1 MFEGL
6 GFARNPLL
14 RHSAER
20 NHGLLAR
27 HAGDPKARTVLIAGE
42 SPILRRNGAGVT
54 ALLPVDDAHRASS
67 VCEQAFLGTLDDVPV
82 VATLLEATAADLFRH
97 DADFQVLDLRSI
109 AVEGAVPPD
118 ELGILAEAKALLSW
132 HARHRFC
139 ANCGAPT
146 EASCAGFRRDCAA
159 CGAQHFPRTDP
170 VAIMLVA
177 RGERCL
183 LARQSRFAPGMY
195 SCLAGFIEPGETIED
210 AVRRET
216 LEESGVRV
224 GAVRYVASQPWP
236 FPANLMVG
244 CFGEALTEEIIL
256 DRDELEDGRW
266 FSRDEVA
273 LMLDGRHPEGLR
285 GPVRMAI
292 AHHLI
297 RHWLSGNTALQE
309 T

>member
-6 GFARNPLL
+6 GFAKNPLL

-20 NHGLLAR
+20 DNGLLAR
-27 HAGDPKARTVLIAGE
+27 HAQDARAVTVLIAGDV
-42 SPILRRNGAGVT
+42 PILRRNGTGVT
-54 ALLPVDDAHRASS
+54 ALLPLADAGRASPPRA
-67 VCEQAFLGTLDDVPV
+67 QAFLGTLDGTPV
-82 VATLLEATAADLFRH
+82 LATLLEAAAGDVFRD
-97 DADFQVLDLRSI
+97 DAGFQVLDLRSI

-118 ELGILAEAKALLSW
+118 ELGILAKAKALLSW

-146 EASCAGFRRDCAA
+146 DASCAGFRRDCAA

-177 RGERCL
+177 HGDRCL
-183 LARQSRFAPGMY
+183 LGRQSRFAPGMY

-216 LEESGVRV
+216 LEEAGVRV
-224 GAVRYVASQPWP
+224 GAVRYVTSQPWP

-244 CFGEALTEEIIL
+244 CVGEALTEEITL

-266 FSRDEVA
+266 FGRDEVA
-273 LMLDGRHPEGLR
+273 LMLDARHPEGLR
-285 GPVRMAI
+285 GPVRIAI

-297 RHWLSGNTALQE
+297 RHWLDA
-309 T
+309 

>member
-6 GFARNPLL
+6 GYAINPLI

-20 NHGLLAR
+20 DGGLLAR
-27 HAGDPKARTVLIAGE
+27 HARDPDALTVLIAGE
-42 SPILRRNGAGVT
+42 APVLRRNGVAATGLMPLADARRAGAVQ
-54 ALLPVDDAHRASS
+54 
-67 VCEQAFLGTLDDVPV
+67 EQALLGTLHGRPIL
-82 VATLLEATAADLFRH
+82 ATLVAAAAADLFRD
-97 DADFQVLDLRSI
+97 DAAFQVLDLRSI

-118 ELGILAEAKALLSW
+118 ELGILAEAKSLLHW

-146 EASCAGFRRDCAA
+146 EASCAGFRRDCKG

-177 RGERCL
+177 SGERCL
-183 LARQSRFAPGMY
+183 LGRQSRFVPGMY

-216 LEESGVRV
+216 FEEAGVRI
-224 GAVRYVASQPWP
+224 GRVRYLASQPWP
-236 FPANLMVG
+236 FPASLMIG
-244 CFGEALTEEIIL
+244 CYGEALSEDIVL
-256 DRDELEDGRW
+256 DRAELEDGRW
-266 FSRDEVA
+266 FARDEVA
-273 LMLDGRHPEGLR
+273 LMLEGRHPDGLR
-285 GPVRMAI
+285 GPVPMAI

-297 RHWLSGNTALQE
+297 RAWARRE
-309 T
+309 VAA

>member
-20 NHGLLAR
+20 DAGLLAR
-27 HAGDPKARTVLIAGE
+27 HAADPRALTVLIAGDV
-42 SPILRRNGAGVT
+42 PILRRDEAGTT
-54 ALLPVDDAHRASS
+54 ALLPLADAGRAA
-67 VCEQAFLGTLDDVPV
+67 VRAQAFLGTLAEAPV
-82 VATLLEATAADLFRH
+82 LATLLDAAAADLFKP
-97 DADFQVLDLRSI
+97 DSAFAVLDLRSI
-109 AVEGAVPPD
+109 AVQGVVPPD
-118 ELGILAEAKALLSW
+118 ELGILAEAKALLHW

-146 EASCAGFRRDCAA
+146 AMSCAGFRRDCAA

-183 LARQSRFAPGMY
+183 LGRQSRFIAGMY
-195 SCLAGFIEPGETIED
+195 SCLAGFVEPGETIEE

-216 LEESGVRV
+216 FEEAGVRV

-236 FPANLMVG
+236 FPSNLMIG
-244 CFGEALTEEIIL
+244 CRAEALSEEVVV
-256 DRDELEDGRW
+256 DESELEDARW
-266 FSRDEVA
+266 FARDEVA
-273 LMLDGRHPEGLR
+273 AMLEERHPDGLR
-285 GPVRMAI
+285 GPVQMAI
-292 AHHLI
+292 AHHLM
-297 RHWLSGNTALQE
+297 REWLQAGT
-309 T
+309 